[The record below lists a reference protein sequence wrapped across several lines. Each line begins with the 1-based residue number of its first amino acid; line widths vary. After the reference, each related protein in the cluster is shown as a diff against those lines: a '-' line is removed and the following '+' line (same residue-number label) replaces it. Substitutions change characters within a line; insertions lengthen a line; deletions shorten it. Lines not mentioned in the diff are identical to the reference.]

1 MSQRVTV
8 AQALEL
14 AIQHHNAGRLDDAES
29 IYSQILDALPDHH
42 DALHLLGL
50 VAHEREEHV
59 KAAELIGRAVALA
72 PQVGEMHGNLALVLQ
87 DLGRDDDA
95 IAHFETALSI
105 SPDFAEGHHNLGL
118 LLQGRGDLE
127 AALGHFERAVTLAP
141 DFVEARC
148 HFADT
153 LLECG
158 RPEESIPHYRHALS
172 VDPSLAPAHANLGA
186 ALLAFG
192 NTADAL
198 DSLRRAVRLD
208 RDSDANWVALAA
220 GIERMRVDSLDDAFR
235 DEILTLL
242 DHQAVDPQT
251 VVPAFL
257 PALHAILQDDG
268 PFPDDP
274 LLLRA
279 LTLSPFRDLDIEAT
293 LTARRRALLCAVPE
307 ALPFACALAQHC
319 FLNEYVFAV
328 TEAEESAVAELAET
342 SDLAPIALATLATYR
357 PLHEVEGAEKW
368 TDREWPAPLKAV
380 IQKQVTEPMEER
392 RLRAKIP
399 ALTPI

>member
-1 MSQRVTV
+1 M
-8 AQALEL
+8 
-14 AIQHHNAGRLDDAES
+14 
-29 IYSQILDALPDHH
+29 
-42 DALHLLGL
+42 
-50 VAHEREEHV
+50 
-59 KAAELIGRAVALA
+59 
-72 PQVGEMHGNLALVLQ
+72 
-87 DLGRDDDA
+87 
-95 IAHFETALSI
+95 
-105 SPDFAEGHHNLGL
+105 
-118 LLQGRGDLE
+118 
-127 AALGHFERAVTLAP
+127 
-141 DFVEARC
+141 EARC

-172 VDPSLAPAHANLGA
+172 VDPSLTPAHANLGA
-186 ALLAFG
+186 ALLAYG

-220 GIERMRVDSLDDAFR
+220 GIERMRIDSLDDAFR

-268 PFPDDP
+268 PFPGDP

-293 LTARRRALLCAVPE
+293 LTARRRALLCAAPG

-357 PLHEVEGAEKW
+357 PLHEVEGTEQW
-368 TDREWPAPLKAV
+368 PDREWPTPLKAV

-392 RLRAKIP
+392 PLLAKIP
-399 ALTPI
+399 ALAPIENSVSAAVRD